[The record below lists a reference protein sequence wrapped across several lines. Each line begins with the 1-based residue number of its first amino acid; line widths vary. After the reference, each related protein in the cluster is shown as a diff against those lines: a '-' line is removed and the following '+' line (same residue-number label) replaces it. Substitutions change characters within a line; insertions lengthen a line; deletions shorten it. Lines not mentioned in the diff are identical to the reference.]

1 MTDRQKRADEWL
13 NRNYLE
19 WRELELLKLRLEMS
33 ESMLSTGV
41 SKLSR
46 SEVQADHVENVQESK
61 QIEASSLR
69 EVVENRIRALDVGDT
84 LTIQAIGHIPSA
96 DVRMVMLRR
105 YIYRYS
111 WKQIANEL
119 GYDRRTLFR
128 KRLEGLDT
136 VADFLAVRY

>member
-46 SEVQADHVENVQESK
+46 SEVQTDHVENVQESK

-69 EVVENRIRALDVGDT
+69 EVVENRIRALDIGDT

-96 DVRMVMLRR
+96 DVRRVMLGG
-105 YIYRYS
+105 YISRYS
-111 WKQIANEL
+111 GKQIAKEL

>member
-13 NRNYLE
+13 NRNY
-19 WRELELLKLRLEMS
+19 
-33 ESMLSTGV
+33 
-41 SKLSR
+41 
-46 SEVQADHVENVQESK
+46 HVENVQESK

-69 EVVENRIRALDVGDT
+69 EVVENRIRALDIGDT
-84 LTIQAIGHIPSA
+84 LTIQVIGHIPSA

>member
-1 MTDRQKRADEWL
+1 MTDRQKRADDWL

-19 WRELELLKLRLEMS
+19 WKELELLKLRLEMS

-46 SEVQADHVENVQESK
+46 SEVQTDHVENVQESK

-69 EVVENRIRALDVGDT
+69 EVVENRIRALDIGDS
-84 LTIQAIGHIPSA
+84 LTIQAIGHIPA
-96 DVRMVMLRR
+96 AEVRMVMLRR

>member
-41 SKLSR
+41 SKFSR
-46 SEVQADHVENVQESK
+46 SEVQTDHVENVQESK

-69 EVVENRIRALDVGDT
+69 EVVENRIRALDIGDS

-96 DVRMVMLRR
+96 EVRMVMLRR

>member
-1 MTDRQKRADEWL
+1 MTDRQKRADDWL

-46 SEVQADHVENVQESK
+46 SEVRTDHVENVQESK

-69 EVVENRIRALDVGDT
+69 EVVENRIRALDIGDT